1 VNLYELKDLVFERN
15 SRFRLQIDEFS
26 LERGE
31 KVALVGQIGSGKTT
45 LLRLLSFLEKPSS
58 CGRFLFNG
66 QPIGR
71 VDRGGLGFLQQ
82 QPYLFRGTVA
92 RNLAYPLKLRR
103 VPSQDVK
110 RRVEEVLE
118 LLELKHLAGAQARS
132 LSGGEQKRL
141 ALGRVLVAEPDLL
154 LLDEPTAHLDVQSRS
169 VIEGVLKK
177 MDKTLLLAT
186 HDLHFALRVTDRVL
200 NLRAGRVFPGLPENI
215 LEGRCKEGVLVTSEG
230 LTIKLPPDAALPD
243 GDGPLTV
250 MIDPRHLVLSL
261 EPLSSSLRNQFPG
274 RVASVREQGAN
285 VWLKIDCGA
294 RLTAIISR
302 AAYEEMGINLHRDVV
317 VSFGAN
323 VVEIL

>member
-1 VNLYELKDLVFERN
+1 
-15 SRFRLQIDEFS
+15 
-26 LERGE
+26 
-31 KVALVGQIGSGKTT
+31 
-45 LLRLLSFLEKPSS
+45 
-58 CGRFLFNG
+58 
-66 QPIGR
+66 
-71 VDRGGLGFLQQ
+71 
-82 QPYLFRGTVA
+82 
-92 RNLAYPLKLRR
+92 
-103 VPSQDVK
+103 
-110 RRVEEVLE
+110 
-118 LLELKHLAGAQARS
+118 
-132 LSGGEQKRL
+132 
-141 ALGRVLVAEPDLL
+141 
-154 LLDEPTAHLDVQSRS
+154 
-169 VIEGVLKK
+169 